1 MEMECNRLNKLSEDF
16 KDYIKEKK
24 SRSFTTSYGYRRS
37 DYTSIYFYPWSKV
50 VGNAATYF
58 STIDKFV
65 SQMSEWGIEV
75 SEVQKELLKKNNISY
90 CVCKPNCSELLIR
103 DKYLDLKTALEEYS
117 SKETTSTNYMPVVRT
132 EDDVYTQFWNEWD

>member
-16 KDYIKEKK
+16 KNYIKEKK
-24 SRSFTTSYGYRRS
+24 KYKFGSYNYRSGE
-37 DYTSIYFYPWSKV
+37 YTSIYFYPWSKI
-50 VGNAATYF
+50 VGNSATYF

-103 DKYLDLKTALEEYS
+103 DKYIDLKSALEEYS
-117 SKETTSTNYMPVVRT
+117 PKETTSTNYVPAVRT
-132 EDDVYTQFWNEWD
+132 EDDVYSQFWNEWD

>member
-1 MEMECNRLNKLSEDF
+1 MECNRLHKLSEDF

-24 SRSFTTSYGYRRS
+24 SRSFTTSYGYRSR

-90 CVCKPNCSELLIR
+90 CVCKPNCKELLIR

-117 SKETTSTNYMPVVRT
+117 PKETTSTNYMPVVRT

>member
-1 MEMECNRLNKLSEDF
+1 MECNRLNKLSEDF
-16 KDYIKEKK
+16 KNYIKEKK
-24 SRSFTTSYGYRRS
+24 KKKFGSYNYNYNCGE
-37 DYTSIYFYPWSKV
+37 YTSIYFYPWSKV

-65 SQMSEWGIEV
+65 SQMREWGIEV

-117 SKETTSTNYMPVVRT
+117 PKETTSTNYMPVART
-132 EDDVYTQFWNEWD
+132 EDDVYSQFWNEWD

>member
-1 MEMECNRLNKLSEDF
+1 MECNRLNKLSEDF

-24 SRSFTTSYGYRRS
+24 SRSFTTSYGYRSS

-50 VGNAATYF
+50 VGNRATYF

-90 CVCKPNCSELLIR
+90 CVCKPNCKELLIR

-117 SKETTSTNYMPVVRT
+117 PKETTSTNYMPVVRT
-132 EDDVYTQFWNEWD
+132 EDDVYSQFWNEWD